1 MNRWKVTGLWSLI
14 ISTAFGLS
22 LLIVLTEE
30 ARSYRLSSQ
39 QHPQQPTHWLRR
51 TPVASSTQTKMSRF
65 QHVFPSIIYGTAWK
79 KERTKDLVELA
90 VRTGFRAI
98 DTACQPKHYNE
109 AGVGDALETLYSDN
123 FVRREELF
131 LQTKFTSLQG
141 QDPAQVPYDVQ
152 APLTDQVNQS
162 FNKSLL
168 NLRTSYVDSLIL
180 HSPMQTMEET
190 LTVWN
195 EFESFH
201 KQGRV
206 RYLGLSNCYDLS
218 MLTKIYNSVSIKPT
232 FLQNRFYHQ
241 TGYDQDIRAFCRA
254 NSIHYQ
260 SFWTLSANPDLLN
273 R

>member
-141 QDPAQVPYDVQ
+141 QDPAQVPYDVVAIAETQ
-152 APLTDQVNQS
+152 ITYTSLFVKGFKLVPNCQRFLHCLHGRMQNQRIHIRSSQIQETFVERLVDLICEWGLNVVGNLGWVLT
-162 FNKSLL
+162 L
-168 NLRTSYVDSLIL
+168 
-180 HSPMQTMEET
+180 
-190 LTVWN
+190 
-195 EFESFH
+195 
-201 KQGRV
+201 
-206 RYLGLSNCYDLS
+206 
-218 MLTKIYNSVSIKPT
+218 
-232 FLQNRFYHQ
+232 
-241 TGYDQDIRAFCRA
+241 
-254 NSIHYQ
+254 
-260 SFWTLSANPDLLN
+260 
-273 R
+273 